1 MRRTPGGTAD
11 VYRNFNHR
19 SASGVF
25 SNEIWP
31 DFCPDAVRPCPRSKS
46 MSDTVRSSSLAAR
59 FALSRFRRSA
69 HADDTV
75 AIGPRGRLFRTYVLL
90 IVGLV
95 SLVLLLN
102 SALDFWFSY
111 EENKAALFRIQQE
124 KAGSA
129 ARRIEQFIDEIER
142 QLGWTTAPQWAASP
156 LEQRRFDY
164 GRLLRQVPP
173 LPALIQLG

>member
-1 MRRTPGGTAD
+1 
-11 VYRNFNHR
+11 
-19 SASGVF
+19 
-25 SNEIWP
+25 
-31 DFCPDAVRPCPRSKS
+31 

-59 FALSRFRRSA
+59 FPLKRFRRTA
-69 HADDTV
+69 HTDEMA
-75 AIGPRGRLFRTYVLL
+75 AIGPRGRRSRRCVLL

-129 ARRIEQFIDEIER
+129 ARRIEQFVDEIER
-142 QLGWTTAPQWAASP
+142 QIGWTAPAAWGAGP
-156 LEQRRFDY
+156 MGPRK
-164 GRLLRQVPP
+164 
-173 LPALIQLG
+173 IC